1 MNKSN
6 AFKPLN
12 RIYRK
17 LWFWMG
23 RQVCADW
30 DGDILTISVHLTSK
44 DVRILRLGEPAI
56 EITGIKKSMVLHY
69 TKKAVTNRGAN
80 ISYILISFIDMRT
93 DRAIVQDVKCITFA
107 TD

>member
-30 DGDILTISVHLTSK
+30 DGDILTISVHLASK
-44 DVRILRLGEPAI
+44 DVRILGIGRPSI
-56 EITGIKKSMVLHY
+56 ELTGIKKFMVLRY
-69 TKKAVTNRGAN
+69 TKKAVVSRDVN
-80 ISYILISFIDMRT
+80 ISYLLVSFIDIRT
-93 DRAIVQDVKCITFA
+93 DRAIVQDIKRITFIP
-107 TD
+107 D